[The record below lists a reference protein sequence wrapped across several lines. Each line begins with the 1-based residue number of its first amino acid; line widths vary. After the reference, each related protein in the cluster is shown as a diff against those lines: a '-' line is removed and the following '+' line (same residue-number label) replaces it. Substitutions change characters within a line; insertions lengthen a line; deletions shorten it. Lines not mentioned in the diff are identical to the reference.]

1 MQKDILIQQFG
12 NVIYSAFEP
21 ADRLIMTS
29 AISLFIARRK
39 DGWGMSSCI
48 TAIDWDAPLRVDVAL
63 SPLEQLTDDRLV
75 EIASALMRSALQ
87 HSDVEASVNWFEAGK
102 RIGLGEASSLGSDDL
117 EDVENFFKT
126 GSPASDL
133 VDTDKFDWIATK
145 EVEAGV
151 PDDELNQFYLGVFNG
166 ILQSKSA
173 IMKR

>member
-1 MQKDILIQQFG
+1 
-12 NVIYSAFEP
+12 A
-21 ADRLIMTS
+21 S
-29 AISLFIARRK
+29 AISLFIAKRK
-39 DGWGMSSCI
+39 NGWGMSSCI
-48 TAIDWDAPLRVDVAL
+48 AAIDWDTPLRVDVAL

-87 HSDVEASVNWFEAGK
+87 TSVVESSVNWFEVGK
-102 RIGLGEASSLGSDDL
+102 RIGLEDTPRLSSDDL
-117 EDVENFFKT
+117 AAIENFFGKT
-126 GSPASDL
+126 GLSVSDL